1 MIFLILKIIGIIL
14 LSVLLILCMLIFL
27 PWHLRLDSKID
38 NLDSNASGSVS
49 SGIYFFRIKAFY
61 EKELS
66 IRAYIFWG
74 LIKIFDTS
82 GKKQH
87 KKHKN
92 NKKHSNNKQNKN
104 NKKTSEEP
112 ENKKNGSY
120 LDNKKNIEDDVHAP
134 CDKSFVYE
142 KAKDFADPNPKISL
156 EENLDEKHSDK
167 ENQEKEHSAEGRLSE
182 EHSGKENS
190 NNKKKAKNKK
200 EASEDNDDFLSKIK
214 NLFEKITDKKNKKAL
229 KKIIALIKNLFRHLR
244 LKVYNTKLIYS
255 LGEPDLTGLATGVI
269 SWIPIVY
276 ADGAGICPD
285 FTADEPFVRGHI
297 RVKGS
302 IMLLWIL
309 ILIFKIFTD
318 KDIKKIT
325 LKIGG

>member
-14 LSVLLILCMLIFL
+14 LSLLLILCMLIFL
-27 PWHLRLDSKID
+27 PWHLRFASKID
-38 NLDSNASGSVS
+38 NLDSDAAGSVS

-82 GKKQH
+82 GKKKH

-92 NKKHSNNKQNKN
+92 NNKNNKNNSNNKKQNKN
-104 NKKTSEEP
+104 NKQTSNGP
-112 ENKKNGSY
+112 ENKENDSY
-120 LDNKKNIEDDVHAP
+120 LDNKNNIEDDGQAP
-134 CDKSFVYE
+134 IDKSFVYE
-142 KAKDFADPNPKISL
+142 KAEDFADSNQKILL
-156 EENLDEKHSDK
+156 EKNLDEK
-167 ENQEKEHSAEGRLSE
+167 HSAEGRLSE

-190 NNKKKAKNKK
+190 HNKKKSQNKK
-200 EASEDNDDFLSKIK
+200 EANEDKDDFISKIK
-214 NLFEKITDKKNKKAL
+214 KLFEEITDKKNKKAF
-229 KKIIALIKNLFRHLR
+229 KKIIKLIKNLFKYLR
-244 LKVYNTKLIYS
+244 VKVYNTKLVYS
-255 LGEPDLTGLATGVI
+255 LGEPDLTGLATGII

-276 ADGAGICPD
+276 ADGASICPD

-325 LKIGG
+325 LKNGG